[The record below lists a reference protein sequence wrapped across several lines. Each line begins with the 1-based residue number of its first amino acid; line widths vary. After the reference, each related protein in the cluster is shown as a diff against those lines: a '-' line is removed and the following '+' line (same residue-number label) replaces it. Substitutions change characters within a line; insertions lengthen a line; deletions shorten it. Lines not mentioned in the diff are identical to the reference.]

1 VPLSRTL
8 PIADATRVSFAIKVN
23 GSEISRTY
31 VVTNISV
38 YREANRIPRA
48 VIQIMDGSAAASDF
62 PVSNEEVFIPGNE
75 IEIQA
80 GYNAKNE
87 TIFSGLIVKHSL
99 KIRGD
104 RSPVLTIECM
114 DKAAKLTLSRK
125 NKYYA
130 EVKDS
135 EVIEELASAAS
146 LDPTIEATTVKHKEL
161 VQYYCTDWDFIVTR
175 AESNGKLCFVEDGK
189 LLVKKPDMSQPSAM
203 DMVFG
208 ATILELDAEMDARHQ
223 VTGVETVGWDPAEQ
237 QLITTT
243 GAEPGLTEQGNISSA
258 DLADVFK
265 TDPYHLQ
272 HAGSMP
278 EDELQAWADA
288 QLLKN
293 RLAKIR
299 GRVRLVT
306 GNALVKPGM
315 VIQLGGIGERFSGK
329 VYVTGVRHEFQDGT
343 WSMDV
348 QFGLAPQW
356 FATQPDVTHA
366 SASAVIP
373 GIKGLHTGIVTDLED
388 PDGGFRVKVKLPEI
402 SADEEGTWARMA
414 SFYAGNN
421 RTAFFRPEI
430 DDEVIVGFLHEDPN
444 FPVILGSLHSAKNV
458 SPEEHANDNFKKIIF
473 TASELKMT
481 FDDEKKSFTV
491 ETPGG
496 KKISIDDDGKI
507 IKVEDENGNKMT
519 MESSAIKIESAG
531 DLELKAAKEIKLTA
545 PNVTIK
551 ADAAL
556 EVEGGASAKVGSSG
570 TCTIKGSLVQ
580 IN

>member
-1 VPLSRTL
+1 MPLSRTL
-8 PIADATRVSFAIKVN
+8 PVEDTTLVSFIIKVN
-23 GSEISRTY
+23 GSEISSTY
-31 VVTNISV
+31 AVMSIAVH
-38 YREANRIPRA
+38 REANRVPRA
-48 VIQIMDGSAAASDF
+48 MVHIFDGSAAESDF
-62 PVSNEEVFIPGNE
+62 PVSNEDVFIPGNE

-80 GYNAKNE
+80 GYNATNE
-87 TIFSGLIVKHSL
+87 TIFKGLIVKHSL

-104 RSPVLTIECM
+104 RSPVLSIECM
-114 DKAAKLTLSRK
+114 DKAAKLTLTRR

-130 EVKDS
+130 EMKDS

-146 LDPTIEATTVKHKEL
+146 LETDVEATTVKHKEL
-161 VQYYCTDWDFIVTR
+161 VQYYCTDWDFMITR

-189 LLVKKPDMSQPSAM
+189 FIVKKPDLSQASVL
-203 DMVFG
+203 DLVFG
-208 ATILELDAEMDARHQ
+208 ATILELDAEMDARNQ

-243 GAEPGLTEQGNISSA
+243 GSEPGLAEQGNISST

-278 EDELQAWADA
+278 EDALQAWADA

-299 GRVRLVT
+299 GRARLM
-306 GNALVKPGM
+306 GNAIVKPG
-315 VIQLGGIGERFSGK
+315 VVVELGGVGERFNGK
-329 VYVTGVRHEFQDGT
+329 VYVTGVRHEIIDGA
-343 WSMDV
+343 WNMDI
-348 QFGLAPQW
+348 QFGLAPEW

-388 PDGGFRVKVKLPEI
+388 PDGGFRVKVKLPQI

-444 FPVILGSLHSAKNV
+444 FPVILGSLHSAKNT
-458 SPEEHANDNFKKIIF
+458 SPEEHSNDNFKKIIF

-481 FDDEKKSFTV
+481 FDDEKKAFTV
-491 ETPGG
+491 ETPAG

-507 IKVEDENGNKMT
+507 ITVEDENGNKMT

-545 PNVTIK
+545 PNITIK

-556 EVEGGASAKVGSSG
+556 EVDGGASAKVGSSG

>member
-1 VPLSRTL
+1 M
-8 PIADATRVSFAIKVN
+8 
-23 GSEISRTY
+23 
-31 VVTNISV
+31 SV
-38 YREANRIPRA
+38 YKEANRLPRA
-48 VIQIMDGSAAASDF
+48 VVNILDGSAAESDF
-62 PVSNEEVFIPGNE
+62 PVSNEDVFIPGNE

-80 GYNAKNE
+80 GYNATNE
-87 TIFSGLIVKHSL
+87 TIFKGLIVKHSL

-104 RSPVLTIECM
+104 RSPELSIECL
-114 DKAAKLTLSRK
+114 DKAAKLTLTRK

-130 EVKDS
+130 EMKDS

-146 LDPTIEATTVKHKEL
+146 LETDVEATTVKHKEL
-161 VQYYCTDWDFIVTR
+161 VQYYCTDWDFMITR

-189 LLVKKPDMSQPSAM
+189 FVVKKPDLSQAA
-203 DMVFG
+203 VLNLLFG
-208 ATILELDAEMDARHQ
+208 ATILELDAEMDARYQ

-237 QLITTT
+237 RLITTT
-243 GAEPGLTEQGNISSA
+243 GSEPGLAEQGNISSS

-299 GRVRLVT
+299 GRARLM
-306 GNALVKPGM
+306 GNALVKPG
-315 VIQLGGIGERFSGK
+315 VVVELGGVGERFNGK
-329 VYVTGVRHEFQDGT
+329 VYVTGVRHELQDGR
-343 WSMDV
+343 WNMDI

-444 FPVILGSLHSAKNV
+444 FPVILGSLHSARNT
-458 SPEEHANDNFKKIIF
+458 SPEEHSNDNFKKIIF

-496 KKISIDDDGKI
+496 KKISIDDDAKI

-531 DLELKAAKEIKLTA
+531 DLELKAAGEIKLTA
-545 PNVTIK
+545 PNITIK
-551 ADAAL
+551 ADAAV
-556 EVEGGASAKVGSSG
+556 EVDGGGSAKVGSSG

>member
-1 VPLSRTL
+1 MPLSRTL
-8 PIADATRVSFAIKVN
+8 PIENATRVSFAIKVN

-31 VVTNISV
+31 VVMSLAVNRETNRV
-38 YREANRIPRA
+38 PRA
-48 VIQIMDGSAAASDF
+48 VIHIFDGSAAESDF
-62 PVSNEEVFIPGNE
+62 PVSNEDIFIPGNE

-80 GYNAKNE
+80 GYNAQNE
-87 TIFSGLIVKHSL
+87 TIFKGLVVKHSL

-104 RSPVLTIECM
+104 RSPVLSIECL
-114 DKAAKLTLSRK
+114 DKAAKLTLTRR

-130 EVKDS
+130 EMKDS
-135 EVIEELASAAS
+135 EVIEELASAAA
-146 LDPTIEATTVKHKEL
+146 LETDVEATTVKHKEL
-161 VQYYCTDWDFIVTR
+161 VQYYCTDWDFMVTR

-189 LLVKKPDMSQPSAM
+189 FIVKKPDLSQASVL
-203 DMVFG
+203 DLVFG
-208 ATILELDAEMDARHQ
+208 ATILELDAEMDARNQ

-243 GAEPGLTEQGNISSA
+243 GAEPGLTEQGNISSS

-272 HAGSMP
+272 HGGSMP

-299 GRVRLVT
+299 GRARLM
-306 GNALVKPGM
+306 GNALVKPG
-315 VIQLGGIGERFSGK
+315 VVVQLGGIGERFNGK
-329 VYVTGVRHEFQDGT
+329 VYVTGVRHEIVEGT
-343 WSMDV
+343 WNMDI

-444 FPVILGSLHSAKNV
+444 FPVILGSLHSAKNT
-458 SPEEHANDNFKKIIF
+458 SPEEHSNDNFRKIIF

-491 ETPGG
+491 ETPAG

-507 IKVEDENGNKMT
+507 ITVEDENGNKMT
-519 MESSAIKIESAG
+519 MESSAIKIESVG

>member
-1 VPLSRTL
+1 MSLSRTL
-8 PIADATRVSFAIKVN
+8 PVENATLVTFVIKVN
-23 GSEISRTY
+23 GSEISNTY
-31 VVTNISV
+31 AVTNIAV
-38 YREANRIPRA
+38 FREANRIPRA
-48 VIQIMDGSAAASDF
+48 VIYLMDGSASAGDF
-62 PVSNEEVFIPGNE
+62 PVSNEDVFKPGNE
-75 IEIQA
+75 IEIQV
-80 GYNAKNE
+80 GYNSTNE
-87 TIFSGLIVKHSL
+87 TIFKGLIVKHSI
-99 KIRGD
+99 KIRGNG
-104 RSPVLTIECM
+104 SPVLWIECM
-114 DKAAKLTLSRK
+114 DKAAKLTLTRR
-125 NKYYA
+125 NKYFA
-130 EVKDS
+130 EMKDS
-135 EVIEELASAAS
+135 EVIEELASAAA
-146 LDPTIEATTVKHKEL
+146 LDTDVEATTVKHKEL
-161 VQYYCTDWDFIVTR
+161 VQYYCTDWDFIITR

-189 LLVKKPDMSQPSAM
+189 LIIKKPDMSQASSM
-203 DMVFG
+203 DLVFG
-208 ATILELDAEMDARHQ
+208 STILELDAEMDARHQ

-243 GAEPGLTEQGNISSA
+243 GTEPGLTEQGNISSA

-265 TDPYHLQ
+265 IDPYHLQ

-306 GNALVKPGM
+306 GTSIVKPGM
-315 VIQLGGIGERFSGK
+315 VIQLGGVGERFNGK
-329 VYVTGVRHEFQDGT
+329 VYVTGVRHELQNGN
-343 WSMDV
+343 WLEDV
-348 QFGLAPQW
+348 QFGLSPQW

-402 SADEEGTWARMA
+402 SADEDGTWARMA

-444 FPVILGSLHSAKNV
+444 FPVILGSLHSARNA
-458 SPEEHANDNFKKIIF
+458 SPEEHSNDNFKKIIF

-491 ETPGG
+491 ETPAG
-496 KKISIDDDGKI
+496 KKISIDDDGQI
-507 IKVEDENGNKMT
+507 ITVEDENGNKMT
-519 MESSAIKIESAG
+519 MESSAIKIESVG

-545 PNVTIK
+545 PNITIK

-556 EVEGGASAKVGSSG
+556 EVDGGASAKVGSSG

>member
-1 VPLSRTL
+1 
-8 PIADATRVSFAIKVN
+8 
-23 GSEISRTY
+23 
-31 VVTNISV
+31 
-38 YREANRIPRA
+38 
-48 VIQIMDGSAAASDF
+48 
-62 PVSNEEVFIPGNE
+62 
-75 IEIQA
+75 
-80 GYNAKNE
+80 
-87 TIFSGLIVKHSL
+87 
-99 KIRGD
+99 
-104 RSPVLTIECM
+104 
-114 DKAAKLTLSRK
+114 
-125 NKYYA
+125 
-130 EVKDS
+130 
-135 EVIEELASAAS
+135 
-146 LDPTIEATTVKHKEL
+146 
-161 VQYYCTDWDFIVTR
+161 
-175 AESNGKLCFVEDGK
+175 
-189 LLVKKPDMSQPSAM
+189 
-203 DMVFG
+203 
-208 ATILELDAEMDARHQ
+208 
-223 VTGVETVGWDPAEQ
+223 
-237 QLITTT
+237 
-243 GAEPGLTEQGNISSA
+243 
-258 DLADVFK
+258 
-265 TDPYHLQ
+265 
-272 HAGSMP
+272 
-278 EDELQAWADA
+278 
-288 QLLKN
+288 
-293 RLAKIR
+293 
-299 GRVRLVT
+299 
-306 GNALVKPGM
+306 
-315 VIQLGGIGERFSGK
+315 
-329 VYVTGVRHEFQDGT
+329 
-343 WSMDV
+343 
-348 QFGLAPQW
+348 
-356 FATQPDVTHA
+356 
-366 SASAVIP
+366 
-373 GIKGLHTGIVTDLED
+373 
-388 PDGGFRVKVKLPEI
+388 VKVKLPEI